1 LVLGTGPGLGYRSGG
16 MSLHLIKLSVGPKDL
31 AHLAALQAQRAKDDP
46 PLRHQTRM
54 FPKRAAELLSGGS
67 IYWVVAGWVQ
77 VRQRILDIREEHW
90 DDGSSCAGLVLDPTL
105 VPVAARPQ
113 KPFQG
118 WRYLAAEAAPPD
130 LAAGGPATRGLEAL
144 PAKLRDEL
152 RALGLI

>member
-1 LVLGTGPGLGYRSGG
+1 MV
-16 MSLHLIKLSVGPKDL
+16 LHLIKLSVGPKDV
-31 AHLAALQAQRAKDDP
+31 AQLAALQAQRAREAP
-46 PLRHQTRM
+46 PLRHRTRM
-54 FPKRAAELLSGGS
+54 FPRRAAEIVAGGS

-77 VRQRILDIREEHW
+77 VRQRIVDIREEAW
-90 DDGSSCAGLVLDPTL
+90 EDGSSCAGLVLDPAL

-130 LAAGGPATRGLEAL
+130 LDATAPSAKGLEAL
-144 PAKLRDEL
+144 PARMREEL